1 MAESLTFVTRTG
13 PETAGLFDHLA
24 GLRIAVFYDFPYLYE
39 GDMDYEKEYLKVYS
53 QSSRSFV
60 HAVYDG
66 NRMIG
71 ATTCIPLSDE
81 TEEVKSPFIDAG
93 LDPGHYFY
101 FGESILLA
109 PYRGRGLGH
118 LFFDERE
125 RHAQSFGDYSYA
137 CFCSVERP
145 DDHPLLPEGYRPNDK
160 FWKHRG
166 YVPFDGLSSQF
177 EWQDRGEEKPTL
189 KKMNYW
195 IKAL

>member
-13 PETAGLFDHLA
+13 AETAQLFHDLA

-39 GDMDYEKEYLKVYS
+39 GDMEYEKEYLKVYS
-53 QSSRSFV
+53 QSPRSFV

-66 NRMIG
+66 DRIAG

-81 TEEVKSPFIDAG
+81 AEEVKSPFVDAG
-93 LDPGHYFY
+93 LDPGRYFY
-101 FGESILLA
+101 FGESILLP

-125 RHAQSFGDYSYA
+125 RHARSFGDYTYA

-145 DDHPLLPEGYRPNDK
+145 DDHPLRPEGYRPNDK
-160 FWKHRG
+160 FWEHRG
-166 YVPFDGLSSQF
+166 YVPLDGLSSQF
-177 EWQDRGEEKPTL
+177 EWQDRGGEKPTL